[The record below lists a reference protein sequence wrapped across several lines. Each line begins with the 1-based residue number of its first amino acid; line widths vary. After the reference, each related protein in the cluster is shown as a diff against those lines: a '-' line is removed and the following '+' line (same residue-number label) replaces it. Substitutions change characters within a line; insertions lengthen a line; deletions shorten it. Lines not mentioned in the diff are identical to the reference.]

1 MANEI
6 ITIPEI
12 KEIANSFAQ
21 SGFFG
26 YKNPHEAFTLMV
38 LAQANGLH
46 PAKAAERYHII
57 QGRPAMKADAM
68 LAAFQE
74 AGGSVKWIKRTDTE
88 CKLWLS
94 HPKGGEIEV
103 KWDMERAKNAGL
115 AGKDNWKKFPAQ
127 MLSARC
133 VSEGVRAL
141 FPACLCGMYTPEE
154 VQDFDRP
161 AAPQAPKAETAA
173 PKAETKKTKKAEAP
187 VIVAELVNEQAQP
200 EQAQKQQADDP
211 RKKSEF
217 VKAMAQLKATHNAT
231 YEEIMTS
238 YGYGTAADVEPE
250 NRKEVFKAIQA
261 EINKEAN
268 NG

>member
-12 KEIANSFAQ
+12 KEIAQSFSQ

-74 AGGSVKWIKRTDTE
+74 AGGSVKWLKRTDTE

-154 VQDFDRP
+154 VQDFGP
-161 AAPQAPKAETAA
+161 APQPPKAEPELHEKKFTKA
-173 PKAETKKTKKAEAP
+173 PVVDAEIVEQTQQPADDTHKKAEF
-187 VIVAELVNEQAQP
+187 I
-200 EQAQKQQADDP
+200 
-211 RKKSEF
+211 
-217 VKAMAQLKATHNAT
+217 KAMSQLKATHNEV
-231 YEEIMTS
+231 YESIMTS

-250 NRKEVFKAIQA
+250 KRREVFKAIQD
-261 EINKEAN
+261 EINKEAV
-268 NG
+268 

>member
-12 KEIANSFAQ
+12 KEIAQSFSQ

-94 HPKGGEIEV
+94 HPNGGELEV
-103 KWDMERAKNAGL
+103 AWNMERAKNAGL

-161 AAPQAPKAETAA
+161 AAPLPPKAE
-173 PKAETKKTKKAEAP
+173 PEQPKKTKKAEAP
-187 VIVAELVNEQAQP
+187 VVDAEIVEQP
-200 EQAQKQQADDP
+200 QQTEDDP
-211 RKKSEF
+211 KKKAEF
-217 VKAMAQLKATHNAT
+217 VKAMAQLAATHNEL
-231 YEEIMTS
+231 YQSIMTS

-250 NRKEVFKAIQA
+250 KRREVFKAIQS
-261 EINKEAN
+261 EINKETV
-268 NG
+268 